1 MFERDFNYIISNCP
15 VLQTHK
21 KLLKI
26 LSDDR
31 VMCIGYEEDGSG
43 YYIME
48 CCDEWYYHNLA
59 KEECIELSE
68 MFKEIAEN
76 IKD

>member
-1 MFERDFNYIISNCP
+1 MMEQDFNWVISGCEI
-15 VLQTHK
+15 LQKHK
-21 KLLKI
+21 GLLKT

-31 VMCIGYEEDGSG
+31 VMCVCNKEDGSG

-48 CCDEWYYHNLA
+48 CCDEWYYHDLT

-68 MFKEIAEN
+68 LFREIS
-76 IKD
+76 KSL